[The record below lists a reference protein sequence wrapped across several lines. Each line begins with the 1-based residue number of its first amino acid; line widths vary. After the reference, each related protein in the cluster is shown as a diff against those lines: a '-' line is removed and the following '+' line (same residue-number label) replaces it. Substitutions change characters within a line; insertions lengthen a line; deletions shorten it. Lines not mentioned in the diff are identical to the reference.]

1 MIVLRGSTMIKKIKI
16 KLLCLKCSQKKD
28 PKTKPNARAIAIFA
42 HAATVR
48 HGSRKILSKNSTAI
62 NI

>member
-1 MIVLRGSTMIKKIKI
+1 MIKKIKI
-16 KLLCLKCSQKKD
+16 KLLCLKCSQKKY
-28 PKTKPNARAIAIFA
+28 PKTKRNARAIAIFA

-48 HGSRKILSKNSTAI
+48 HVNRKILSKNSTAI

>member
-16 KLLCLKCSQKKD
+16 KLLCLKFSQKKY
-28 PKTKPNARAIAIFA
+28 PKTKRNARAIAIFA

-48 HGSRKILSKNSTAI
+48 YGGRKILSKNSTAI

>member
-1 MIVLRGSTMIKKIKI
+1 MIVLRGSTMIKKIK
-16 KLLCLKCSQKKD
+16 LLCLKCSQKKNA
-28 PKTKPNARAIAIFA
+28 KTKLNARAIAIFT

-48 HGSRKILSKNSTAI
+48 HGSRKIPSKNSIAI